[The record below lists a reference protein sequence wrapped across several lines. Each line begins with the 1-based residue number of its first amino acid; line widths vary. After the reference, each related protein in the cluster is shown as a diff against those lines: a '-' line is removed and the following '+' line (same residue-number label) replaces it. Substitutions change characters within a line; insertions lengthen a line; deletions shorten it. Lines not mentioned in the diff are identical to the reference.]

1 MSWNLKPFHTFLHN
15 YQNILWIGLLLLK
28 IQWPATLEFDW
39 MEFET
44 DLCKKPSHVTH
55 INQLLQLFEM
65 IENKS
70 CCAKQ
75 QKTW

>member
-1 MSWNLKPFHTFLHN
+1 M
-15 YQNILWIGLLLLK
+15 
-28 IQWPATLEFDW
+28 LEFDW
-39 MEFET
+39 MEFEPA
-44 DLCKKPSHVTH
+44 LYKNPSHVTH

-75 QKTW
+75 QKLDRL

>member
-1 MSWNLKPFHTFLHN
+1 MDWATVIKNSVDWDTQIWLGGIWN
-15 YQNILWIGLLLLK
+15 
-28 IQWPATLEFDW
+28 
-39 MEFET
+39 T
-44 DLCKKPSHVTH
+44 DLYNKKPSHVTH